1 MKAKKLTCMA
11 AVVILAAVTNPA
23 GLSAQEQ
30 ASAQEH
36 KSKHSHYKVIDLG
49 AFGGPH
55 STVNSN
61 SVNTNTKGTVVGGAS
76 TSTPDPACT
85 FDSHCFV
92 FHAFKYRK
100 NVLTDLG
107 TLPGGT
113 NSFAIAINSR
123 GAIAGISE
131 NGAID
136 PVTGV
141 ADFVAT
147 VWKNGQIIDLGTL
160 GGSFSLPNAIN
171 DRGQAAGGAE
181 NTIPD
186 PFNFGS
192 LLGLPSPTQW
202 HATLWQHGSMQDL
215 GTLEDGP
222 DSFAQFVNQ
231 RGQAAGISF
240 TNSIVNP
247 ETGIP
252 TVDPFF
258 WENGQIVDVGTLGG
272 VFAVLS
278 GLNNLGQVA
287 GTSDVTRDETVFHA
301 FLWERGQL
309 QDLGTFGGDFSF
321 AHWID
326 DSGEVVGGA
335 TTKNNGLLRAAR
347 WKSGHMTNL
356 GTLNGDPC
364 SFAVGSNSKGQIIGN
379 AFSGDCDQ
387 SHPFLWENSGPMVD
401 LNTLIPPNSGL
412 VLHET
417 QYINERGEIT
427 GAAFLPNGD
436 EHAFLL
442 IPCDENHP
450 NTEGCEDAGHDPN
463 AAQSRP
469 EPITSPA
476 TTASQPKLTPRE
488 MAARSRARL
497 APVYRG
503 PAITTPA
510 SPHNLTASA
519 QNTYQIRLNWQEA
532 WGQNQNGFNI
542 YRCHGCSNPRT
553 QGTKI
558 ASVGAS
564 ALTHTDGSSSDPL
577 TESTTYAYQITA
589 FNGGGES
596 GPSNATSAS
605 TMTEPAPTNLS
616 SYAARSGRGDVV
628 FLGWSNN
635 STDDDSVHI
644 EFCFGSG
651 CTNFSEIRQTG
662 ADVTNCTVFFEFD
675 FHKTVRFRVRA
686 HSPGGYSGYSNIR
699 TNTLP

>member
-11 AVVILAAVTNPA
+11 AIVILAAVTNPA

-49 AFGGPH
+49 TFGGPH
-55 STVNSN
+55 SAVNSD
-61 SVNTNTKGTVVGGAS
+61 SINTNAKGTVIGGAS

-85 FDSHCFV
+85 FDAYCFV
-92 FHAFKYRK
+92 FHAFKYRN

-113 NSFAIAINSR
+113 NSFAIAINSS

-141 ADFVAT
+141 ADYVAT
-147 VWKNGQIIDLGTL
+147 VWKNGQILDLGTF

-186 PFNFGS
+186 PDNLGGA
-192 LLGLPSPTQW
+192 LIGLPSPTQW
-202 HATLWQHGSMQDL
+202 HAARWQDGIPLDL
-215 GTLEDGP
+215 GTLGTGP
-222 DSFAQFVNQ
+222 DSFALFVNKS
-231 RGQAAGISF
+231 GQVAGISF

-252 TVDPFF
+252 TIHPFF
-258 WENGQIVDVGTLGG
+258 WENGEMLDVGTLGG
-272 VFAVLS
+272 VFGTVSA
-278 GLNNLGQVA
+278 LNNLGQVA
-287 GTSDVTRDETVFHA
+287 GTSDVKRDGTVHHA

-309 QDLGTFGGDFSF
+309 QDLGTFGGDFSS

-326 DSGEVVGGA
+326 DSGEVVGDA

-347 WKSGHMTNL
+347 WKSGHMTDL
-356 GTLNGDPC
+356 GALNGDPC

-379 AFSGDCDQ
+379 SVSGECDHDL
-387 SHPFLWENSGPMVD
+387 HPFLWENGGPMVD

-427 GAAFLPNGD
+427 GAAFLPNGE

-450 NTEGCEDAGHDPN
+450 KTEGCEDA
-463 AAQSRP
+463 
-469 EPITSPA
+469 SPA
-476 TTASQPKLTPRE
+476 PDATQSTEAPVTPAITVSHPKLTPGD
-488 MAARSRARL
+488 MAARFRARL
-497 APVYRG
+497 VRG
-503 PAITTPA
+503 
-510 SPHNLTASA
+510 
-519 QNTYQIRLNWQEA
+519 Y
-532 WGQNQNGFNI
+532 
-542 YRCHGCSNPRT
+542 RT
-553 QGTKI
+553 QP
-558 ASVGAS
+558 AVA
-564 ALTHTDGSSSDPL
+564 
-577 TESTTYAYQITA
+577 
-589 FNGGGES
+589 
-596 GPSNATSAS
+596 
-605 TMTEPAPTNLS
+605 TEPAPTNLS
-616 SYAARSGRGDVV
+616 SIAFRRGLGDVV
-628 FLGWSNN
+628 DLGWTNN
-635 STDDDSVHI
+635 STDDDSFHI
-644 EFCFGSG
+644 EFCFGST
-651 CTNFSEIRQTG
+651 CTNFKEIGQTG
-662 ADVTNCTVFFEFD
+662 ANVTHFTAFFQFD

-686 HSPGGYSGYSNIR
+686 HGPEGYSGYSNIR

>member
-1 MKAKKLTCMA
+1 MRSGNLMCIILAVLLAFASGLPKAAA
-11 AVVILAAVTNPA
+11 AVVHTPVNVTLSGNGNINLDLNHDGITDFVLHSFSQTQTCGMLGSALRGSTKITPTTGDGVVVSHSDFAAVLASGTPVSGSSLFYNARAVVTQFFFCRGHSYHVA
-23 GLSAQEQ
+23 GYLGLEFQINGHTHYGWAQLSIDAPYNWQNAKMSTTLIGFAYETISGKVIQ
-30 ASAQEH
+30 AGQTLESVSGAGAIPESIGPVGDHGSADATIADAARKDQP
-36 KSKHSHYKVIDLG
+36 KHSHYKVIDLG
-49 AFGGPH
+49 TFGGPD

-61 SVNTNTKGTVVGGAS
+61 SVNTNTKGAVVGGAS

-85 FDSHCFV
+85 FDSHCFA
-92 FHAFKYRK
+92 FHSFKFQK
-100 NVLTDLG
+100 DVLTDLG

-113 NSFAIAINSR
+113 NSFGIAINSP

-147 VWKNGQIIDLGTL
+147 VWRNGQILDLGTF

-202 HATLWQHGSMQDL
+202 HATVWQHGSMQDL
-215 GTLEDGP
+215 GTLGDGL

-258 WENGQIVDVGTLGG
+258 WENGQMVDVGTLGG
-272 VFAVLS
+272 AFGTVSA
-278 GLNNLGQVA
+278 LNNRGQVT

-335 TTKNNGLLRAAR
+335 TTRNNGLLRAAR
-347 WKSGHMTNL
+347 WKDGHVTNL

-364 SFAVGSNSKGQIIGN
+364 SFAVGSNSRGQIVGN
-379 AFSGDCDQ
+379 SFSGNCDD
-387 SHPFLWENSGPMVD
+387 SHPFLWENGRIVD
-401 LNTLIPPNSGL
+401 LNALIPPNSGL

-427 GAAFLPNGD
+427 GAGFLANGD

-442 IPCDENHP
+442 IPQQQD
-450 NTEGCEDAGHDPN
+450 DAETGTATQADV
-463 AAQSRP
+463 ALVTQS
-469 EPITSPA
+469 
-476 TTASQPKLTPRE
+476 PKNLPHSRLTPKGLAE
-488 MAARSRARL
+488 LRARF
-497 APVYRG
+497 AHH
-503 PAITTPA
+503 
-510 SPHNLTASA
+510 SS
-519 QNTYQIRLNWQEA
+519 
-532 WGQNQNGFNI
+532 GF
-542 YRCHGCSNPRT
+542 GAKS
-553 QGTKI
+553 TK
-558 ASVGAS
+558 
-564 ALTHTDGSSSDPL
+564 
-577 TESTTYAYQITA
+577 
-589 FNGGGES
+589 
-596 GPSNATSAS
+596 
-605 TMTEPAPTNLS
+605 
-616 SYAARSGRGDVV
+616 
-628 FLGWSNN
+628 
-635 STDDDSVHI
+635 
-644 EFCFGSG
+644 
-651 CTNFSEIRQTG
+651 
-662 ADVTNCTVFFEFD
+662 
-675 FHKTVRFRVRA
+675 
-686 HSPGGYSGYSNIR
+686 
-699 TNTLP
+699 